1 MVKQAHPKQVT
12 HGLFPLKTGEVVR
25 RLTSRGSNGR
35 TQHDRDGQAGY
46 VVRPVPRSRQVVLDL
61 LTGAARRSQVHGLVE
76 FDVGQA
82 SSQLAESE
90 QLVSWTGFVIA
101 TLARAVALHPEVNAR
116 RAGNR
121 VLYFDRVDV
130 GATVERHLDGG
141 VVLGAVTIRDADRK
155 SCAAISE
162 ELRRAKQA
170 QDPAPTRNGL
180 AARTARLPGP
190 IRRSALR
197 LAGTRPRVAARF
209 GPAVAVTSLG
219 MFARGGGW
227 AIPLAPLT
235 VLATV
240 GGVVDRPV
248 VREGRIVVRP
258 MLPLTLSFDHGV
270 VDGAPAAR
278 FVETLR
284 ELTETAAALED
295 LGRSSDG

>member
-1 MVKQAHPKQVT
+1 
-12 HGLFPLKTGEVVR
+12 
-25 RLTSRGSNGR
+25 
-35 TQHDRDGQAGY
+35 
-46 VVRPVPRSRQVVLDL
+46 
-61 LTGAARRSQVHGLVE
+61 VHGLVE
-76 FDVGQA
+76 FDVEQA
-82 SSQLAESE
+82 SSRLAESE

-101 TLARAVALHPEVNAR
+101 TVARAVALHPEVNAR

-121 VLYFDRVDV
+121 VLFFDQVDV
-130 GATVERHLDGG
+130 GVTVERHVDGG

-162 ELRRAKQA
+162 ELRRAKHA
-170 QDPAPTRNGL
+170 QDPAPTRHGL
-180 AARTARLPGP
+180 AAQAARLPGP

-209 GPAVAVTSLG
+209 GPAVGVTSLG
-219 MFARGGGW
+219 MFSRGGGW

-235 VLATV
+235 VVATV

-278 FVETLR
+278 FVATLR
-284 ELTETAAALED
+284 DLTETAAAFENT
-295 LGRSSDG
+295 LGRSCDG